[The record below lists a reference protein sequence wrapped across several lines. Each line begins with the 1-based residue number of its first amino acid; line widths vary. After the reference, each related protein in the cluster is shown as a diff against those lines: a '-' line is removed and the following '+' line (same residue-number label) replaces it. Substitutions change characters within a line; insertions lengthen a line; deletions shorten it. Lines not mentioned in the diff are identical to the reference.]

1 MHWKK
6 GNNNLFSLVLN
17 FKMNKDY
24 FATNREIQKKV
35 TMWKQ
40 KKMGKICTAEEIIVY
55 ECVNGL

>member
-1 MHWKK
+1 
-6 GNNNLFSLVLN
+6 
-17 FKMNKDY
+17 MNKDY

>member
-1 MHWKK
+1 
-6 GNNNLFSLVLN
+6 
-17 FKMNKDY
+17 MNKDY

-35 TMWKQ
+35 TSCENK